1 MDAIIKNIQDK
12 LAEISFLH
20 IDEDWGQL
28 DYYSPNP
35 PVKFPCV
42 LLDVASANYSN
53 IGKDNTKTPINRQHG
68 ACSLTVKVANL
79 KLTNSSVKAPILQKD
94 AAFSVNGL
102 IQQIHELLHGF
113 NPEANS
119 TGLIRVSR
127 QRVIRDDG
135 IQEYNITYTFEL
147 NDV

>member
-20 IDEDWGQL
+20 VDEDWGQL

-35 PVKFPCV
+35 PVKFPCA

-53 IGKDNTKTPINRQHG
+53 IGKDNTKKPINRQHG
-68 ACSLTVKVANL
+68 TCSLTVKVANL
-79 KLTNSSVKAPILQKD
+79 KLTNSSSKAPLMQKD

-102 IQQIHELLHGF
+102 IQDIHELVHGF
-113 NPEANS
+113 CPQENS
-119 TGLIRVSR
+119 TALIRTSR

-147 NDV
+147 HDI